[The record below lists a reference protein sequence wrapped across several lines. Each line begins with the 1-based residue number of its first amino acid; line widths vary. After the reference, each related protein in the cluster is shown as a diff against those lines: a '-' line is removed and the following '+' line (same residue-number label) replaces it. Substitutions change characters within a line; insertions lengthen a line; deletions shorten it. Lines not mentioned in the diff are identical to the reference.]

1 MAGVEVENGRW
12 EMRANVKPGGV
23 SKQAF
28 TTLQRC
34 FFCPP
39 DFLRRVPGTRAPR
52 TELKAKYLESPSV
65 GAGVGC
71 VTGVRGEKMSA

>member
-1 MAGVEVENGRW
+1 MAGAEVENGRW
-12 EMRANVKPGGV
+12 EMRAHVKPGGV

-39 DFLRRVPGTRAPR
+39 RLPEEGPRHQGTKDRA
-52 TELKAKYLESPSV
+52 ESKVKLESPPV
-65 GAGVGC
+65 GAGVG
-71 VTGVRGEKMSA
+71 VSQG

>member
-1 MAGVEVENGRW
+1 MENGRW

-39 DFLRRVPGTRAPR
+39 DFLRRVPGARAPR
-52 TELKAKYLESPSV
+52 TELKAK
-65 GAGVGC
+65 
-71 VTGVRGEKMSA
+71 